1 LIHTRLAY
9 CRKLLVELD
18 TRDRNLLAG
27 RGDPEKFASMGS
39 SRRPAADH
47 LVPFGYPI
55 FHCEAG
61 VGKGEAICRHELY
74 RTLWVVHVS
83 GKARIV
89 EKIVTGEEVFRS
101 FEVPSG
107 EHLLESLAD

>member
-1 LIHTRLAY
+1 VTVTSSPVGEIPRNSPRWVPRAVQRLTTLSPWAI
-9 CRKLLVELD
+9 R
-18 TRDRNLLAG
+18 
-27 RGDPEKFASMGS
+27 S
-39 SRRPAADH
+39 STAKR
-47 LVPFGYPI
+47 
-55 FHCEAG
+55 ES
-61 VGKGEAICRHELY
+61 GKAKRYRHELY
-74 RTLWVVHVS
+74 HTLWAVHVS